1 MLALPTDLLEQII
14 ATPGALGIR
23 ELGRLAQTA
32 KEFGRCSPIP
42 KNSAEQR
49 RRCSTCM
56 LVAQT
61 QLFRHLDLRPRA
73 HKRLSRLLAI
83 TRDSPTLRQALT
95 SGASNSRRREEE
107 APEASQ
113 GRKFL
118 EAQLVEESELERCRA
133 VLDLMERRKD
143 AIWFRVPVPPG
154 VEDYLDFISTPCDY
168 ATVRSNLDNGECK
181 GFLKHMR
188 TIYTNAIT
196 YNPRVPSLGTRHV
209 QGTRGYNWRT
219 AHPLNKAGHKCLRAF
234 ENFARARGLVVTDPD
249 NEEETEACTPQPRPT
264 MAIFAAAE
272 AEREQADRDGR
283 RDLQRWQSEWGS
295 SDEEEV
301 LSSDGEYEYLDDEY
315 MCKMPADY
323 DYDHGYDYDE

>member
-73 HKRLSRLLAI
+73 RKRLSLLA
-83 TRDSPTLRQALT
+83 TRKSPTLRQALT
-95 SGASNSRRREEE
+95 SGAETS
-107 APEASQ
+107 
-113 GRKFL
+113 RKFL
-118 EAQLVEESELERCRA
+118 EAQLVEKSELERCRA
-133 VLDLMERRKD
+133 VLDLMERRED

-168 ATVRSNLDNGECK
+168 ATVRSKLDNGVYK
-181 GFLKHMR
+181 GFLSYAKDMR

-196 YNPRVPSLGTRHV
+196 YSPTAAYS
-209 QGTRGYNWRT
+209 WRT

-234 ENFARARGLVVTDPD
+234 ENFARARGLVVPDPD
-249 NEEETEACTPQPRPT
+249 DEEEETEACTPQPPPT

-301 LSSDGEYEYLDDEY
+301 LSSDGECEYLDDGY
-315 MCKMPADY
+315 TYKMPADY
-323 DYDHGYDYDE
+323 DYCDDDTGPTTLDE

>member
-1 MLALPTDLLEQII
+1 
-14 ATPGALGIR
+14 
-23 ELGRLAQTA
+23 
-32 KEFGRCSPIP
+32 
-42 KNSAEQR
+42 
-49 RRCSTCM
+49 M

-95 SGASNSRRREEE
+95 SGAE
-107 APEASQ
+107 ALEASQ

-133 VLDLMERRKD
+133 VLDLMERRED

-168 ATVRSNLDNGECK
+168 ATVRSNLDNGAYK
-181 GFLKHMR
+181 GFLSYAQHMR

-196 YNPRVPSLGTRHV
+196 YGTP
-209 QGTRGYNWRT
+209 GGPYTWRT

-234 ENFARARGLVVTDPD
+234 ENFARARGLVVPDPD
-249 NEEETEACTPQPRPT
+249 DEEEETEACTPQPPPT

-301 LSSDGEYEYLDDEY
+301 LSSDGECEYLDDEY
-315 MCKMPADY
+315 NVMCKMPADY
-323 DYDHGYDYDE
+323 DYCDDDTGPTTLDE

>member
-32 KEFGRCSPIP
+32 KEFGRFSPIP

-73 HKRLSRLLAI
+73 RKRLSLLAI
-83 TRDSPTLRQALT
+83 TRNSPTLRQALT
-95 SGASNSRRREEE
+95 SGAETS
-107 APEASQ
+107 
-113 GRKFL
+113 RKFL
-118 EAQLVEESELERCRA
+118 EAQLVEKSELERCRA
-133 VLDLMERRKD
+133 VLDLMERRED

-154 VEDYLDFISTPCDY
+154 VEDYLEFISTPCDY
-168 ATVRSNLDNGECK
+168 ATVRSNLDNGAYK
-181 GFLKHMR
+181 GFLSYAKDMR

-196 YNPRVPSLGTRHV
+196 YT
-209 QGTRGYNWRT
+209 WRT

-234 ENFARARGLVVTDPD
+234 ENFARARGLVVPDPD
-249 NEEETEACTPQPRPT
+249 NEEETEACTPQPPPT
-264 MAIFAAAE
+264 IAIFAAAE

-283 RDLQRWQSEWGS
+283 RDEWDS
-295 SDEEEV
+295 SDEEEA
-301 LSSDGEYEYLDDEY
+301 LSSDGECEYLDDY
-315 MCKMPADY
+315 DGDY
-323 DYDHGYDYDE
+323 DYG

>member
-1 MLALPTDLLEQII
+1 MLALPTDLLDQII

-73 HKRLSRLLAI
+73 RKRLSLLA
-83 TRDSPTLRQALT
+83 TRKSPTLRQALT
-95 SGASNSRRREEE
+95 SGAEMS
-107 APEASQ
+107 
-113 GRKFL
+113 RKFL
-118 EAQLVEESELERCRA
+118 EAQLVEKSELERCRT
-133 VLDLMERRKD
+133 VLDLMERRED

-154 VEDYLDFISTPCDY
+154 VEDYLEFISTPCDY
-168 ATVRSNLDNGECK
+168 ATVRSKLDNNAYK
-181 GFLKHMR
+181 GFLSYAKDMR
-188 TIYTNAIT
+188 TIYTNATT
-196 YNPRVPSLGTRHV
+196 YGRYHLPT
-209 QGTRGYNWRT
+209 TNWRT
-219 AHPLNKAGHKCLRAF
+219 AHPINKAGHMCLRAF
-234 ENFARARGLVVTDPD
+234 ENFARARGLVVPDPD
-249 NEEETEACTPQPRPT
+249 DEEEETEACTPQPPPT

-301 LSSDGEYEYLDDEY
+301 LSSDGECEYLDDGY
-315 MCKMPADY
+315 TYKMPADY
-323 DYDHGYDYDE
+323 DYCDDDTGQATLDE